1 MFGVLKGCSCRFT
14 QEERAEWMSHI
25 CGLCLSLRRE
35 HGQVARLTTNYDAAL
50 LSVLYDAQAS
60 EPVSRRTHVCP
71 LRSGIRGVVVAED
84 QPGTRYAAA
93 VCAMTGATKIADHV
107 ADGDG
112 WLSKLPWLANGLA
125 SRWAGQAR
133 AVAGTL
139 GFDTRRIEEQT
150 ERQVA
155 VERTNTRDFGFYARP
170 TELAVGAAFGHTA
183 VLALAP
189 ANQPLLEQ
197 LGQWYGRIMFLLDS
211 YRDLAEDRARGA
223 FNALEACFDRSEI
236 QAQARTLFREAHTNL
251 VAAFEQLSLVRPSL
265 ARKLLVQ
272 QLRHVGEHTLKLSPE
287 GENVQAGGTP
297 PLNPQNQPQQ
307 PQRDTFADC
316 VLDCCTGWDCNCCDC
331 HCHCCIGD
339 MYRCCSGNNCCNC
352 CSGDGGCNCC
362 GGDGCCGCCGCC
374 DCDC

>member
-14 QEERAEWMSHI
+14 QEERAEWMSHV

-60 EPVSRRTHVCP
+60 EPAPRRTHMCP
-71 LRSGIRGVVVAED
+71 LRSGVRGVVVSED
-84 QPGTRYAAA
+84 ELGTRYAAA
-93 VCAMTGATKIADHV
+93 VCAMTGATKLTDHV

-112 WLSKLPWLANGLA
+112 WVSKVPWLANSLA
-125 SRWAGQAR
+125 TRWAGQAR
-133 AVAGTL
+133 ESAGAL

-155 VERTNTRDFGFYARP
+155 LEQTKNRDFGFYARP

-189 ANQPLLEQ
+189 ANQALLDQ
-197 LGQWYGRIMFLLDS
+197 LGQSYGRIMFLLDS

-223 FNALEACFDRSEI
+223 FNALAECFDSSEI
-236 QAQARTLFREAHTNL
+236 QTQARALFREAYTRL
-251 VAAFEQLSLVRPSL
+251 IAAFEQLTLVRPDF

-272 QLRHVGEHTLKLSPE
+272 QLRHVGEHTLKLSPDD
-287 GENVQAGGTP
+287 GSVHAGGTP
-297 PLNPQNQPQQ
+297 SFNAQNPTQQ
-307 PQRDTFADC
+307 PQRDGFCNALSDACTCCCDC
-316 VLDCCTGWDCNCCDC
+316 SDCCSPCQGGGC
-331 HCHCCIGD
+331 HCHCC
-339 MYRCCSGNNCCNC
+339 
-352 CSGDGGCNCC
+352 GCEVCHCC
-362 GGDGCCGCCGCC
+362 GGDGCEVCGCC
-374 DCDC
+374 DCN